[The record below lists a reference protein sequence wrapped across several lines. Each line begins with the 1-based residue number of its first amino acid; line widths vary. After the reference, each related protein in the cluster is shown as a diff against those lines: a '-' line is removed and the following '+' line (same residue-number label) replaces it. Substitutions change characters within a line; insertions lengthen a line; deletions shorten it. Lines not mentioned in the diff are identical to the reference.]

1 MIIYGNTAE
10 DLGQFNID
18 FDDSSLTD
26 LVTSAEGKL
35 EDLPLALHSINRT
48 IEESLSSLKVL
59 SLPVAPSDISI
70 EVKQLLH
77 LMLKVFELPNPESAV
92 HKTVST
98 VVLAASSFV
107 THDLGD
113 TTRQKHLAS
122 GKRKSN
128 EDDIQHA
135 VIKARKELIQ
145 LYAALQHDS
154 GNDSAE
160 LLGDC
165 TFLETEAD
173 MASSKELVDMLSQYF
188 NFSGNSTSLGH
199 HNLPQVI
206 GPK

>member
-113 TTRQKHLAS
+113 ATRQKHLAS
-122 GKRKSN
+122 GKLKSN
-128 EDDIQHA
+128 QDDLQHA
-135 VIKARKELIQ
+135 DIKARKELIQ
-145 LYAALQHDS
+145 LYAALQLDS